1 MTRPNSDSRQDSP
14 TAERASAAFDS
25 IAREMLDRD
34 AITIGAGK
42 RGFGSNALCV
52 HGRIFAMVSGGGLVM
67 KLPRDRVAA
76 LLASGEGTPFDAGK
90 GRPMKEWVTLANRP
104 AGQMLALA
112 EEAAAFVGGRS

>member
-14 TAERASAAFDS
+14 TAEGASAAFDS

-90 GRPMKEWVTLANRP
+90 GRPMKEWVTLPDRP
-104 AGQMLALA
+104 ALQMLALA
-112 EEAAAFVGGRS
+112 EEAAAFVGGR